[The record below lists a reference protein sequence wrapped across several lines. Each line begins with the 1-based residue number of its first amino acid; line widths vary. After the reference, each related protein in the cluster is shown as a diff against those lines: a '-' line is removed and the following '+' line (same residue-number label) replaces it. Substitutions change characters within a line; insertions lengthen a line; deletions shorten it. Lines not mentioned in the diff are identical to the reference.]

1 MTTAPEDIR
10 AVCQACGAGCADGDR
25 FCENCGAPLHDEIP
39 AAAPVFTDIRC
50 AGCGGDEF
58 DRDGFCTVCGLHV
71 TEHSRATVDLGVLA
85 GVTDRGS
92 LHQRNEDAMALQ
104 WLAEAEGAI
113 VVICDGVSNSD
124 DADAVARVAADQGAA
139 TLCTRLRGGADA
151 AAATHEAVAAAAAA
165 AVKIG
170 VGYPED
176 RSPACTFVSA
186 VVRADAI
193 TVGSVGDSR
202 AYWLAAASA
211 RTPSQCLTVDDSWA
225 AQMIGAGVLARAAA
239 MADPQAHAL
248 TAWLGVDAGDIE
260 PHVSTLVPEGPGV
273 VLVCT
278 DGLWNYLD
286 EADALA
292 ARILPAALQDP
303 VGAAAE
309 LADFALA
316 AGGRDNIT
324 VALVPFP
331 PNIARSQRSNET

>member
-1 MTTAPEDIR
+1 MR
-10 AVCQACGAGCADGDR
+10 A
-25 FCENCGAPLHDEIP
+25 
-39 AAAPVFTDIRC
+39 
-50 AGCGGDEF
+50 
-58 DRDGFCTVCGLHV
+58 
-71 TEHSRATVDLGVLA
+71 TEKSRATVDLGVLV

-92 LHQRNEDAMALQ
+92 QHQRNEDAMALR
-104 WLAEAEGAI
+104 WLGAAEGAI

-124 DADAVARVAADQGAA
+124 DADAAARVAADRGAE

-151 AAATHEAVAAAAAA
+151 TAATHDAVAAAAAA
-165 AVKIG
+165 VAKIG

-186 VVRADAI
+186 VVGADAI

-225 AQMIGAGVLARAAA
+225 AQMIGAGVLDRATA

-248 TAWLGVDAGDIE
+248 TAWLGVDGGDIE
-260 PHVSTLVPEGPGV
+260 PHVRTFVPQGPGV

-278 DGLWNYLD
+278 DGLWNYLG

-292 ARILPAALQDP
+292 TRVLPAALLDP
-303 VGAAAE
+303 AGAARE
-309 LADFALA
+309 LADFALD
-316 AGGRDNIT
+316 AGGSDNIT

-331 PNIARSQRSNET
+331 PIIAGNQRSN

>member
-1 MTTAPEDIR
+1 MCR
-10 AVCQACGAGCADGDR
+10 ACGAGCTDGDR
-25 FCENCGAPLHDEIP
+25 FCENCGVSLRDETST
-39 AAAPVFTDIRC
+39 AASGVTDIRC
-50 AGCGGDEF
+50 AACGGDEF
-58 DRDGFCTVCGLHV
+58 DGDGFCTACGLHLA
-71 TEHSRATVDLGVLA
+71 EKSRATIDLGVLA

-92 LHQRNEDAMALQ
+92 RHQRNEDAMALH
-104 WLAEAEGAI
+104 WLAEPEGAI

-124 DADAVARVAADQGAA
+124 DAAAAARVAADQGAA
-139 TLCTRLRGGADA
+139 TLCTRLRGGAEA
-151 AAATHEAVAAAAAA
+151 AAATYDAVAAAAAA
-165 AVKIG
+165 VAKVG
-170 VGYPED
+170 VGYRED

-202 AYWLAAASA
+202 VYWLAAASA

-225 AQMIGAGVLARAAA
+225 AQTIGAGVLDRAAA

-248 TAWLGVDAGDIE
+248 TAWLGVDGGDIE
-260 PHVSTLVPEGPGV
+260 PHVGTLVPEGPGV

-292 ARILPAALQDP
+292 ARILPAALRDP
-303 VGAAAE
+303 AGAAAE

-331 PNIARSQRSNET
+331 PNIARDQRSNET